1 MNRQDGHSWRDYLAH
16 WSPKYLSHDPH
27 AIPAL
32 TLAPPA
38 GSPGLVMIRD
48 QTLILPETGIFALS
62 QYDLAGL
69 AQAIAATGWGA
80 TVNPGLPGTLSAT
93 ALLDTGESSGSP
105 VALQNAYQFPTLGVA
120 GTATYA
126 LLRPLAQQWDARWHD
141 IALFALGELEGPWL
155 DAFGTYLQIPRI
167 GGEPDTL
174 YSTRLYGLAITGSPN
189 NVSME
194 TFFAA
199 LGYSVSMVDTAPAQ
213 FTAIFQWPTQPPAGF
228 VYSPAQ
234 LAGMIDVLKAV
245 GVLAT
250 TILQSQ
256 LTDSLSVTD
265 DGLSVYA
272 TVDNP
277 TVWGG
282 SLGLSPGVVGVV
294 GPPADLF
301 VAALPALPPDT
312 LTVPYVYAY
321 SMTALWPMYWPDT
334 TTTP

>member
-1 MNRQDGHSWRDYLAH
+1 MNRQDGHSWRDYLDH
-16 WSPKYLSHDPH
+16 WSPKYLSHDPK
-27 AIPAL
+27 AVPAL
-32 TLAPPA
+32 TLTPPA
-38 GSPGLVMIRD
+38 GSPGLMMIRD
-48 QTLILPETGIFALS
+48 QTLILPETGTFALS

-69 AQAIAATGWGA
+69 AQAITATGWGA
-80 TVNPGLPGTLSAT
+80 TVNPALPGSLSAT
-93 ALLDTGESSGSP
+93 ALLDTGESSASP

-174 YSTRLYGLAITGSPN
+174 YSTRLYGLAITASPN
-189 NVSME
+189 NLSME

-199 LGYSVSMVDTAPAQ
+199 LGYAVTVVDTAPAQ
-213 FTAIFQWPTQPPAGF
+213 LTATIQWPTQPPTGF
-228 VYSPAQ
+228 VYSQGDFAT
-234 LAGMIDVLKAV
+234 MIDTLKAV

-250 TILQSQ
+250 IIFLSA
-256 LTDSLSVTD
+256 LTDALSVTD
-265 DGLSVYA
+265 DGLGIYA

-282 SLGLSPGVVGVV
+282 SLGLSLGVAGVV
-294 GPPADLF
+294 GPPAGLF
-301 VAALPALPPDT
+301 VAALPASPHL
-312 LTVPYVYAY
+312 
-321 SMTALWPMYWPDT
+321 
-334 TTTP
+334 